1 MNVNH
6 FLRQYLGVY
15 FLEAKDLEFLRSECG
30 SQPWMLQWLEF
41 NAQIMECD
49 GILIVG

>member
-30 SQPWMLQWLEF
+30 STLD
-41 NAQIMECD
+41 AASVA
-49 GILIVG
+49 GIQCSDYGM